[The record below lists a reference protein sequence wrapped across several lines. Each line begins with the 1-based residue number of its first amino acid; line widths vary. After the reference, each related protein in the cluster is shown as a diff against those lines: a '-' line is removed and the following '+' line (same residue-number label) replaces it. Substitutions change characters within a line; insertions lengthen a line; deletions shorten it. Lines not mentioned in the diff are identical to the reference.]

1 MLKNGFTFCIIIH
14 YLRPASVVIPL
25 WLLFPLGEMPMYKGF
40 QPFWI
45 GDWLEKNGEGWE
57 RRVKDWL
64 YPYPQCSCVCDK
76 NRRGDCWMTA
86 VSDLPGWRF
95 WGCPNTAL
103 VLCSAL
109 WNVYSAMRNVYSP
122 LRNVHSALRN
132 INRMPVL
139 AKLEQ
144 DEWIL
149 LNSYAACI
157 CIPVGV
163 GRGPVVNSYIT
174 CICYFP
180 FCSGKGSCGELNIA
194 VGWYQT
200 SATHA
205 AEQQCQ
211 RTIVWAVPLHRY
223 EISDRVN
230 QRYQN
235 SATGGTKSPILSLI
249 VILLESIHI
258 LWYVRQVSIHNK

>member
-1 MLKNGFTFCIIIH
+1 MAAKERKFLYDPHHLIIFNLRKCIADFIPHGGCLQDDFGSLFGRTRRKTSRGGMLKNGFTFCIIIH

-45 GDWLEKNGEGWE
+45 GDWLENNGEGWE

-163 GRGPVVNSYIT
+163 GRGPVVNWIVTYIGFLCKKT
-174 CICYFP
+174 IKVTFGRLRQFCGNFFAPNLRIIRTFWCY
-180 FCSGKGSCGELNIA
+180 L
-194 VGWYQT
+194 
-200 SATHA
+200 
-205 AEQQCQ
+205 
-211 RTIVWAVPLHRY
+211 R
-223 EISDRVN
+223 
-230 QRYQN
+230 
-235 SATGGTKSPILSLI
+235 
-249 VILLESIHI
+249 
-258 LWYVRQVSIHNK
+258 

>member
-1 MLKNGFTFCIIIH
+1 MYSRFHSTRWLPPGWLRKPFRTHQAEKLKGRH
-14 YLRPASVVIPL
+14 VEERLYLLHHHSLPPSCLRCDSVVTPIS
-25 WLLFPLGEMPMYKGF
+25 
-40 QPFWI
+40 I
-45 GDWLEKNGEGWE
+45 GRNADVQRISATLDRRLIGKNGEGWE

-139 AKLEQ
+139 TKLEQ

-180 FCSGKGSCGELNIA
+180 FCSGKGSCGELNRA
-194 VGWYQT
+194 QVKNLKSLELTKW
-200 SATHA
+200 
-205 AEQQCQ
+205 
-211 RTIVWAVPLHRY
+211 
-223 EISDRVN
+223 SDFARNSVERVT
-230 QRYQN
+230 Y
-235 SATGGTKSPILSLI
+235 
-249 VILLESIHI
+249 
-258 LWYVRQVSIHNK
+258 

>member
-1 MLKNGFTFCIIIH
+1 MTSEAFSDAPGGKTQGEACWRTAL
-14 YLRPASVVIPL
+14 PSASSFITSVLPPL

-95 WGCPNTAL
+95 WGYPNTAL

-180 FCSGKGSCGELNIA
+180 FCSGKGSCALPKSESEVLKSNIY
-194 VGWYQT
+194 W
-200 SATHA
+200 
-205 AEQQCQ
+205 
-211 RTIVWAVPLHRY
+211 
-223 EISDRVN
+223 
-230 QRYQN
+230 
-235 SATGGTKSPILSLI
+235 
-249 VILLESIHI
+249 
-258 LWYVRQVSIHNK
+258 

>member
-163 GRGPVVNSYIT
+163 GRGPVVNWIVTYIGFLCKKT
-174 CICYFP
+174 IKVTFGRLRQFCGNFFAPNLRIIRTFWCY
-180 FCSGKGSCGELNIA
+180 L
-194 VGWYQT
+194 
-200 SATHA
+200 
-205 AEQQCQ
+205 
-211 RTIVWAVPLHRY
+211 R
-223 EISDRVN
+223 
-230 QRYQN
+230 
-235 SATGGTKSPILSLI
+235 
-249 VILLESIHI
+249 
-258 LWYVRQVSIHNK
+258 